1 MSGSTVRVTVAIGD
15 GNDHI
20 SFSIEDYEGKT
31 VISEDLASE
40 ENLFEFQPSRTDFHV
55 LVFENNSPIT
65 QSVHWVVWVYYYDT
79 VFQLLGVPLP
89 ILGLVMIALGGKKE
103 EQLVV
108 EPIVKRR
115 VRKRSRAE
123 TTELG
128 MDITLVRGIG
138 PKWSEEMKAAG
149 IDSVHELAECDPKN
163 LAQEVGISEKMA
175 SAWIENAN
183 EILLLIKEGT
193 LSKG

>member
-31 VISEDLASE
+31 VISEDLGSE

-65 QSVHWVVWVYYYDT
+65 QSVHWFVWVYYYDT

-123 TTELG
+123 TTDLD
-128 MDITLVRGIG
+128 MDITLVKGIG

-149 IDSVHELAECDPKN
+149 INSVHELAKCDPED
-163 LAQEVGISEKMA
+163 LAQEVGIPEKKA

-183 EILLLIKEGT
+183 EILLLTKEAT
-193 LSKG
+193 LSKD

>member
-65 QSVHWVVWVYYYDT
+65 QSVHWFVWVYYYDT

-115 VRKRSRAE
+115 VRKRSRAK
-123 TTELG
+123 TTDLD

-149 IDSVHELAECDPKN
+149 IDSVHELAKCDPED
-163 LAQEVGISEKMA
+163 LAQEVGISEKKA

-183 EILLLIKEGT
+183 EILLLVKEAS
-193 LSKG
+193 LSRD

>member
-15 GNDHI
+15 GDDHI

-65 QSVHWVVWVYYYDT
+65 QSVHWFVWVYYYDT

-123 TTELG
+123 TTDLD
-128 MDITLVRGIG
+128 MDITLVKGIG

-149 IDSVHELAECDPKN
+149 INSVHELAKCDPED
-163 LAQEVGISEKMA
+163 LAQEVGIPEKKA

-183 EILLLIKEGT
+183 EILLLTKEAT
-193 LSKG
+193 LSKD

>member
-123 TTELG
+123 TTDLD

-149 IDSVHELAECDPKN
+149 IDSVHELAKCDPED
-163 LAQEVGISEKMA
+163 LAQEVGIPKKKA

-183 EILLLIKEGT
+183 EILLLVKEAS
-193 LSKG
+193 LSKD

>member
-65 QSVHWVVWVYYYDT
+65 QSVHWVVSVYYYDT

-123 TTELG
+123 PTDLD
-128 MDITLVRGIG
+128 MDITLVKGIG
-138 PKWSEEMKAAG
+138 PKWSEEMKVAG
-149 IDSVHELAECDPKN
+149 INSVHELAKCDPED
-163 LAQEVGISEKMA
+163 LAQEVGIPEKKA

-183 EILLLIKEGT
+183 EILLLIKEAT
-193 LSKG
+193 LSKD